1 MPAERNLIDEVRS
14 VLMEEGVAL
23 SGSIVV
29 FPGRR
34 PAHFLRRSIA
44 LKRGR
49 GYIPP
54 RIFSMDDFID
64 YIYEDALAL
73 SNRKL
78 TGIDAVSVL
87 YDIHGRSENRLG
99 GRAFL
104 SPEAFLPFGSRI
116 FRDLEEFRIEG
127 IAPERV
133 RMIDQLAEDMIPR
146 QSLERL
152 QSLSALYHE
161 FYRELEGMN
170 LSTRSM
176 RYGTVAER
184 LTPST
189 LARSRIVFAGFY
201 ALTRSEKE
209 IFRSLSKGEETVF
222 IFQAGR
228 GIVDRVRELG
238 LKADHG
244 ADQSGTPP
252 RISFYKSPDTHGQVF
267 ALSRILKDIRTGTG
281 ADNVL
286 QDTAIV
292 LPASETLFPL
302 LHHCLCLFDEKEYN
316 ITMGYPIRR
325 TPIYGF
331 FNLLME
337 LVSSMDEGRIY
348 LPDYLNFVLHPYT
361 KNIYFKAGDAD
372 APLHRADITRIIFH
386 KAEEYL
392 KGHRKDPFIRLEDIE
407 EDGRLIEGIIE
418 ASSGIN
424 GTGGGDSGGML
435 PDEGDIRDHI
445 REIHDRTIRLFSGF
459 SDMGDLTERAMQILS
474 YIYENS
480 TARYHP
486 FFHPFSEALMK
497 ALIELSE
504 SMFSRVSFNGI
515 NGYFTFFRRYVSTVK
530 TPFEGTPLRGLQVM
544 GMLETR
550 GLRFRNLFILDLNE
564 GIVPDTGTEDSIL
577 PHKARVILGLPT
589 YRDREQLI
597 SYYLSTLIEGA
608 EEAHLFYIENDRK
621 EKSRFVERLLWER
634 QKEHK
639 TRDSGKL
646 INTIQYRIGLKN
658 REPLPVEKTDE
669 VVSFLKNYE
678 FSATSLD
685 DYLRCHLRFY
695 YSEIMGMK
703 KRSASTVDID
713 RYEIGNIVH
722 RILASCLGRLKGGP
736 LTRDGLNSGLAE
748 TVTEEYFRHN
758 YTTPVKGRLLLI
770 KKQISNRISDL
781 IKKYYL
787 PMAEEETL
795 IIRGTELRIRHT
807 VNSFRLKGR
816 IDSLE
821 DRGNRTCIVDF
832 KTSSSPAPLK
842 INFKKITIEDREH
855 WPEHIGSLQMPF
867 YLLLYKEKTGIPLS
881 GLEGLYLLLGRKAM
895 GGDIELPFFEP
906 GEGRD
911 ERFSLLYRIIF
922 SILDEISQINVP
934 FTPTKDFKRNCPGC
948 MYSYICGTQWIGGR
962 EHY

>member
-486 FFHPFSEALMK
+486 FFHPFS
-497 ALIELSE
+497 
-504 SMFSRVSFNGI
+504 
-515 NGYFTFFRRYVSTVK
+515 
-530 TPFEGTPLRGLQVM
+530 
-544 GMLETR
+544 
-550 GLRFRNLFILDLNE
+550 
-564 GIVPDTGTEDSIL
+564 
-577 PHKARVILGLPT
+577 
-589 YRDREQLI
+589 
-597 SYYLSTLIEGA
+597 
-608 EEAHLFYIENDRK
+608 
-621 EKSRFVERLLWER
+621 
-634 QKEHK
+634 
-639 TRDSGKL
+639 
-646 INTIQYRIGLKN
+646 
-658 REPLPVEKTDE
+658 
-669 VVSFLKNYE
+669 
-678 FSATSLD
+678 
-685 DYLRCHLRFY
+685 
-695 YSEIMGMK
+695 
-703 KRSASTVDID
+703 
-713 RYEIGNIVH
+713 
-722 RILASCLGRLKGGP
+722 
-736 LTRDGLNSGLAE
+736 
-748 TVTEEYFRHN
+748 
-758 YTTPVKGRLLLI
+758 
-770 KKQISNRISDL
+770 
-781 IKKYYL
+781 
-787 PMAEEETL
+787 
-795 IIRGTELRIRHT
+795 
-807 VNSFRLKGR
+807 
-816 IDSLE
+816 
-821 DRGNRTCIVDF
+821 
-832 KTSSSPAPLK
+832 
-842 INFKKITIEDREH
+842 
-855 WPEHIGSLQMPF
+855 
-867 YLLLYKEKTGIPLS
+867 
-881 GLEGLYLLLGRKAM
+881 
-895 GGDIELPFFEP
+895 
-906 GEGRD
+906 
-911 ERFSLLYRIIF
+911 
-922 SILDEISQINVP
+922 
-934 FTPTKDFKRNCPGC
+934 
-948 MYSYICGTQWIGGR
+948 
-962 EHY
+962 